1 MFRSRHLVLW
11 SLGTYGLRELGKGL
25 VVQRED
31 TSPPVHPTEGKLHCC
46 LIIFLSL
53 VSICWSRL
61 WFKVDLSS

>member
-1 MFRSRHLVLW
+1 MVYES
-11 SLGTYGLRELGKGL
+11 LGKGL

-31 TSPPVHPTEGKLHCC
+31 ASPPVHPTEGKLHCC